1 MFLKKEI
8 ADITNEIQEACD
20 KGIFACGVFVDF
32 KRAYDTVN
40 HNILLDKL
48 NHYGMRRTES
58 NWFKSYLGT
67 RQQYTIVN
75 SFSSKYAYNRY
86 DVPQGSILG
95 PLLFWIS
102 VNNLNKGIRFS
113 TDHHFADDT
122 NLTISDKS
130 LQKVNKHSNH
140 DLKLLNTWLRA
151 NRISLDESKT
161 EIILLRPKSR
171 ANITKYVN
179 FRISDQ

>member
-1 MFLKKEI
+1 
-8 ADITNEIQEACD
+8 
-20 KGIFACGVFVDF
+20 
-32 KRAYDTVN
+32 
-40 HNILLDKL
+40 
-48 NHYGMRRTES
+48 MRRTES

-75 SFSSKYAYNRY
+75 SFSSKYAYNGY

-102 VNNLNKGIRFS
+102 INNLNKAIRFS

-171 ANITKYVN
+171 ANITKHLN